1 MLAVEGRS
9 WFMDIRIV
17 RMNDVDFLDK
27 ENSILTQQHLS
38 WMRRNSS
45 FVHNGYTLEM
55 TQVLLN
61 TNG

>member
-9 WFMDIRIV
+9 WFMDIRRV

-27 ENSILTQQHLS
+27 ENSILTLQHLS

-45 FVHNGYTLEM
+45 FVHNSYKLEM
-55 TQVLLN
+55 IQVF